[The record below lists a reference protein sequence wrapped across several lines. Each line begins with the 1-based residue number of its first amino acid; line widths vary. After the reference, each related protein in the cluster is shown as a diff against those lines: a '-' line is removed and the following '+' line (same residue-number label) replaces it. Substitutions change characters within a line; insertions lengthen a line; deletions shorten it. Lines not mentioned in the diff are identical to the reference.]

1 MRECVIHG
9 VMVSIA
15 AFQAD
20 DPGSIPAWGSI
31 FLGLHSNTESL
42 FPIFHQ
48 HGHIL
53 PKKNFYVYIQM
64 LNLYFPFFTNM
75 DTFCQKYI
83 GLLFLFIPLARELS
97 VRNYQKLLH
106 LLA

>member
-1 MRECVIHG
+1 MREYVIHG

-15 AFQAD
+15 GFQAD

-53 PKKNFYVYIQM
+53 PKIYWVYYFY
-64 LNLYFPFFTNM
+64 LYHYTIWE
-75 DTFCQKYI
+75 D
-83 GLLFLFIPLARELS
+83 L
-97 VRNYQKLLH
+97 
-106 LLA
+106 

>member
-53 PKKNFYVYIQM
+53 PKKILRLHSNVES
-64 LNLYFPFFTNM
+64 LFPIFHQHGHIFP
-75 DTFCQKYI
+75 KIYW
-83 GLLFLFIPLARELS
+83 FIIFIYTTS
-97 VRNYQKLLH
+97 
-106 LLA
+106 